1 MNKKELLLHELE
13 QIPEPLLD
21 EVLDYLHFLK
31 TKLLQQQLETAIA
44 SESALKKDWLRPE
57 EDAAWQSLQKAMSS
71 PSHSP
76 I

>member
-1 MNKKELLLHELE
+1 MHMSKKELLLRELE

-57 EDAAWQSLQKAMSS
+57 EDAAWRSL
-71 PSHSP
+71 
-76 I
+76 